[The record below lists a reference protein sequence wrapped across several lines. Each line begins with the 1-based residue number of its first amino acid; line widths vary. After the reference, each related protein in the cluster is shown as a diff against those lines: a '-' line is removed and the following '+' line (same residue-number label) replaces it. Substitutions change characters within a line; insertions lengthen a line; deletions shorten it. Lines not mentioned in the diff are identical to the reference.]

1 MELGMIRK
9 VDIDHEM
16 QQSYLDYAMSVIVS
30 RALPDARD
38 GLKPVQRR
46 ILYAMYDL
54 LLRPDTPYKKSAR
67 IVGEVLGKYHP
78 HGDSAVYEAMARM
91 AQDYSMRYMLVDGQG
106 NFGSVDGDSPAAMRY
121 TEARL
126 ASPAMEMLQQLDK
139 NTVEFT
145 ANFDETLKEPLVL
158 PAAIP
163 NLLVNGATGIAVGMA
178 TNIPPHNL
186 TEVVDALIF
195 MLEHW
200 EHQDEIT
207 VDTLMQFIKGPDF
220 PTGGVIL
227 ENPEGEGL
235 SAAYGTGR
243 GKVLVRARAHLEDMG
258 RGRSRIII
266 TELPYMTNKSSLI
279 ERIAEL
285 VREGTIDGISD
296 LRDESDR
303 QGMRI
308 VIELKQ
314 NIEPEK
320 VLLDL
325 YKHTP
330 MQTTFG
336 INMLALVGGEPRLLT
351 LKQAL
356 RVYVEHRLEVVRRR
370 SEYDL
375 AKARARAHILE
386 GLRVALKNLDEII
399 SLIRNAADVDDARQ
413 KLIRRYKLSDLQA
426 QAILDMQL
434 RRLAA
439 LERKKIEMEYKEVMT
454 LIKDLETLLA
464 SPKRMRQVVE
474 EELRAIKQTYGDRRR
489 TQIVNLKEGVSVKTL
504 LTTTDVTP
512 ALNTWVSI
520 TADGKVSAT
529 PDERMPRMDGRDA
542 PRWVVRT
549 NTHHTLYLAGAD
561 GRTAAIPVHVVP
573 QCEKP
578 ADGVPFNKISA
589 LKEDDQ
595 LAAAFAVPS
604 LKPEEMEN
612 LFVLTVSR
620 GGMVKKSALFDLPGP
635 SSQTFTL
642 VKINDGDG
650 LLNVH
655 ISGGS
660 DDVLLAT
667 AQGMAIRFSEEDV
680 RAMGLVAAGVS
691 GIKLAVGDEVIGSG
705 LMLKNRQVLVVSTEG
720 KGKRIQQDE
729 FPKQGRYGQGVVL
742 WKLPKGIR
750 LAGVIVDR
758 LENEVSVQ
766 FEKAAAKSSDLK
778 DAPSRSRAT
787 QGQTVAD
794 VKPGDA
800 VIRLVKVW
808 DALARWEP
816 EPTGKRS
823 RAAARP
829 KPEPAPG
836 EAMQLEL
843 LSPEPV
849 KKSAAAS
856 PTKAKTVKTE
866 QPAVAPKKSAGKAE
880 SAPAESTATSKS
892 KAAPIAKQT
901 VNKET
906 TRGTS
911 QKPAVKT
918 TAASGKTVAKGK
930 TSAAKTSPGQK
941 DATVKTSTS
950 SAKPTA
956 PEKAQA
962 VKKPAAI
969 STPADSAKGATRKKT
984 EAPGKSEAPEKT
996 TTTKK
1001 PAAGGETKTPSSS
1014 KPPAKKSTGE
1024 KESHSEK
1031 LPAPKSTRKKS
1042 GD

>member
-46 ILYAMYDL
+46 ILYAMHDL

-78 HGDSAVYEAMARM
+78 HGDMAVYEAMARM

-139 NTVEFT
+139 DTVDFT

-186 TEVVDALIF
+186 VEVADALIF
-195 MLEHW
+195 MLEQW
-200 EHQDEIT
+200 ERQDEIT

-520 TADGKVSAT
+520 TADGKVSAM

-742 WKLPKGIR
+742 WKLPKGMR

-849 KKSAAAS
+849 KKSAAAA
-856 PTKAKTVKTE
+856 PTKAKTAKTE
-866 QPAVAPKKSAGKAE
+866 QPV
-880 SAPAESTATSKS
+880 
-892 KAAPIAKQT
+892 
-901 VNKET
+901 VKET

-911 QKPAVKT
+911 QKPAAKT
-918 TAASGKTVAKGK
+918 SAASGKTAAKGK
-930 TSAAKTSPGQK
+930 TPPTKTSPVQK
-941 DATVKTSTS
+941 DAAAKASTS
-950 SAKPTA
+950 SKKSAA
-956 PEKAQA
+956 SEKAQT
-962 VKKPAAI
+962 VKKTAAI
-969 STPADSAKGATRKKT
+969 STPADSTKAATKKKT
-984 EAPGKSEAPEKT
+984 EAPGKSETPEKAT
-996 TTTKK
+996 ITKK
-1001 PAAGGETKTPSSS
+1001 PAAGGETKPPSPS
-1014 KPPAKKSTGE
+1014 KPTAKKSTGE

-1031 LPAPKSTRKKS
+1031 TPAPKSTRKKS